1 MSTRHIITTALA
13 AFLLCFTSSAVA
25 ADGDVVDPGPFDSIL
40 KTYVDG
46 SGNVDYAGIK
56 ESETARKKLDLYV
69 ESLADAD
76 PQGHSTDAR
85 LAFWLNAYNALVID
99 AVVERWP
106 VSSPMK
112 VDGFFD
118 GITHEVAGRSMTLDA
133 IEHKYIRPTFEEPR
147 IHFVLVCAAESCP
160 RLRQQALT
168 AANVESSMEAAAR
181 EFIPKATE
189 LKDEKTVV
197 TSKLFEWFGE
207 DFEKA
212 AGSVKAYLAKYTDGE
227 VAEALKKSETKV
239 RFSDYSWK
247 INAQ

>member
-1 MSTRHIITTALA
+1 
-13 AFLLCFTSSAVA
+13 
-25 ADGDVVDPGPFDSIL
+25 
-40 KTYVDG
+40 
-46 SGNVDYAGIK
+46 
-56 ESETARKKLDLYV
+56 
-69 ESLADAD
+69 
-76 PQGHSTDAR
+76 
-85 LAFWLNAYNALVID
+85 
-99 AVVERWP
+99 
-106 VSSPMK
+106 
-112 VDGFFD
+112 
-118 GITHEVAGRSMTLDA
+118 
-133 IEHKYIRPTFEEPR
+133 
-147 IHFVLVCAAESCP
+147 
-160 RLRQQALT
+160 
-168 AANVESSMEAAAR
+168 MEAAAR